1 MLSRVK
7 KYTPIAYSLIASA
20 VFLDSLRFKFTNAI
34 ETQVIFGRL
43 DAWAAS
49 LGAPGLFAQTGL
61 FSQYVIGSAELLA
74 ATLLLLGLFPA
85 LRRLQ
90 TIGAL
95 IAVAVMTGA
104 VNFHL
109 WTPLGI
115 DPNNDGGGLF
125 VMAVTVWLS
134 SIAMLI
140 ARRETLFAI
149 LSGIRDVLVPPM
161 QYGGYCA
168 WAMADG
174 KYAKGNAKYWK
185 IVDGKLYLNYNAGIQ
200 KKWNADV
207 PGFIEKADTQWQDLQ
222 E

>member
-140 ARRETLFAI
+140 ARREPLFAI

-161 QYGGYCA
+161 DMSA
-168 WAMADG
+168 RSETRH
-174 KYAKGNAKYWK
+174 
-185 IVDGKLYLNYNAGIQ
+185 
-200 KKWNADV
+200 V
-207 PGFIEKADTQWQDLQ
+207 PA
-222 E
+222 

>member
-1 MLSRVK
+1 MFAHIKR
-7 KYTPIAYSLIASA
+7 YAPIAYSLIASA
-20 VFLDSLRFKFTNAI
+20 VFLDSLRFKFTNAV

-43 DAWAAS
+43 DAWATS

-74 ATLLLLGLFPA
+74 STLLLLGLFPA

-90 TIGAL
+90 ALGAL

-125 VMAVTVWLS
+125 FMAVTVWLS

-140 ARRETLFAI
+140 ARRNTLAAI
-149 LSGIRDVLVPPM
+149 ARGIGNVLVPPKETV
-161 QYGGYCA
+161 A
-168 WAMADG
+168 HT
-174 KYAKGNAKYWK
+174 YAGP
-185 IVDGKLYLNYNAGIQ
+185 
-200 KKWNADV
+200 V
-207 PGFIEKADTQWQDLQ
+207 PV
-222 E
+222 